1 VISEAEPPLTA
12 DGPSRKVM
20 MVAGLIAGA
29 IFGAGIG
36 MAFAILLGLFR
47 HPVVRSYLGR

>member
-1 VISEAEPPLTA
+1 MISEAEPPLKA
-12 DGPSRKVM
+12 DGPGRKVM

-29 IFGAGIG
+29 LFGAGLG

-47 HPVVRSYLGR
+47 HPVIRSYLTK